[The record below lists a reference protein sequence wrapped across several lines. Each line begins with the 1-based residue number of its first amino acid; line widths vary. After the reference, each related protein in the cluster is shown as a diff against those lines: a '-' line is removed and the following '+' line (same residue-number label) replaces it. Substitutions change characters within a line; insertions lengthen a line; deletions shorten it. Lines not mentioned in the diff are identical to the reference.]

1 MANNSL
7 SVHLALCC
15 CDYNYLQQV
24 CRMKAQVFA
33 GRKYEFMWSEH
44 TLTALLY
51 CNGVC
56 IGIVRKNRLEIYPQ
70 FQVIVSSR
78 SQLLSIIAMFNLY
91 PI

>member
-15 CDYNYLQQV
+15 CDYNYLQHV
-24 CRMKAQVFA
+24 CKMKAQVFA

-44 TLTALLY
+44 ALTALLY

-70 FQVIVSSR
+70 FQVLFPSR
-78 SQLLSIIAMFNLY
+78 SSLYSLIAMFNLY
-91 PI
+91 PL